1 MSLQLLSPASE
12 NSLKFQNQMVPS
24 SVVSGSVPL
33 RKTVDESVTKR
44 MANTKLCPG
53 KGR

>member
-12 NSLKFQNQMVPS
+12 NSLKFQNQMVS
-24 SVVSGSVPL
+24 SLVVSGSVPL

-44 MANTKLCPG
+44 MANTRLCPG
-53 KGR
+53 RGR

>member
-24 SVVSGSVPL
+24 LVVSGSSPL
-33 RKTVDESVTKR
+33 WKTVDDSVTKR
-44 MANTKLCPG
+44 MANPKLCPG